1 MALLSVAGKRE
12 EGKSKAGR
20 GDWVFLEGLASRGF
34 YHIEV
39 FCLF

>member
-1 MALLSVAGKRE
+1 MGPSVGCRQ
-12 EGKSKAGR
+12 EGSKSKAGR

-34 YHIEV
+34 YYFEV